1 MSSRESAVTF
11 STSGMMIS
19 RTVSWLSQIRVLL
32 LLLVQQSINSL
43 QIPRGVYIH
52 IPFCR
57 RRCFYCNFPVVVV
70 GERPISQ
77 QLQGEAYTA
86 VVLREIAATLKADAG
101 SLSELET
108 VYFGGGTPSL
118 LPVEC
123 NELMLFKHSLN
134 VEREPYSE
142 N

>member
-1 MSSRESAVTF
+1 MTLFHLIGAYQRCILCMRAMNTHAKSHLLHIF
-11 STSGMMIS
+11 Q
-19 RTVSWLSQIRVLL
+19 LFLL
-32 LLLVQQSINSL
+32 LAQQSINSL

-70 GERPISQ
+70 GERPITQ

-86 VVLREIAATLKADAG
+86 LILREIVATLKADVG

-123 NELMLFKHSLN
+123 NELT
-134 VEREPYSE
+134 
-142 N
+142 

>member
-1 MSSRESAVTF
+1 MSSSGSALKF
-11 STSGMMIS
+11 PTSGMMTS

-123 NELMLFKHSLN
+123 NELTLFKHSLN
-134 VEREPYSE
+134 VEREPCSE